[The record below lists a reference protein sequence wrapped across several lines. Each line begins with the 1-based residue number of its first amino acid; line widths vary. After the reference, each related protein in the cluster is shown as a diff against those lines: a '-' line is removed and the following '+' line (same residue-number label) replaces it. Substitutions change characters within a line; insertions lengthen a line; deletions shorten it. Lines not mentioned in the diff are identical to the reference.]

1 MREALA
7 IPVSEAALEELGN
20 CYDFTA
26 ADAIVKF
33 AKENDMQVCGH
44 LPGEGNHQRPVW
56 HLQAG
61 CARPQGG
68 E

>member
-61 CARPQGG
+61 CA
-68 E
+68 